1 MAYTDVE
8 LILDQLEDI
17 KDISSAE
24 LSLIEQLS
32 VKMLPDKV
40 VNQSSRLKGAMAN
53 PVTASNGISKYINL
67 RITAINQAISEIKS
81 KWNEVIP
88 LSTSDI
94 TTLKTRLDTLTMG
107 VSEEYNSLY
116 KIEQI
121 VKAIKGNPTSD
132 YNSLEKLENK
142 LKQEITDRD
151 NAIKTSIDSLIDDS
165 PQALDTL
172 RELSKALGD
181 DPNFSTT
188 ILNKIAQTLTDSKAY
203 TDEKISQEVQDR
215 NSAIT
220 SNVTSAVSTAKEE
233 LIGGATSSYN
243 TMGKLETAIKQII
256 GSTEGSPTT
265 IEGAILKANEY
276 TDSAIEKLVG
286 TSSENLDTLQELA
299 QALGN
304 DPNFAT
310 TVLNKISA
318 IKGTP
323 TSDYDSLE
331 KIENKLKEEVKARE
345 QAIEEIYDEVPQTI
359 HCNHEYEIT
368 GNTGDEH
375 GLAVKDQQ
383 MLLKRIEG
391 QTGRYSEN
399 ELNIQDKS
407 YIDTYEKCII
417 SNGVISMTHT
427 KGGTNT
433 KKFKIPLLNPLKAG
447 VTYTITNFGVDYRNL
462 NYGQYYLGND
472 TNHNATGSLPNNGAI
487 RVYTPQ
493 EDLDTLNIN
502 VSSNAEDFT
511 DVKLYIMIVKGTYT
525 EDTIPAFKPYDNT
538 LVNAKCNFISTGRQL
553 WDEEWEQGSIS
564 TISGNIIEDS
574 TQFRSKN
581 FIPYIPKSNYNIKFL
596 GSKYGAII
604 FFYDSNKNYITYQDI
619 FSNKIILNDIVNAK
633 YIKFRTYTSYGNV
646 YNNDILISCIENGD
660 YEPYIEN
667 SITYNREL
675 TAYGYHDNETNIT
688 YEYGSEIKNYTT
700 GNTLPSEISN
710 GYIANRDLTET
721 ELSTLI
727 AESDIQLVYKQSTPR
742 YTIEEYLPNGY
753 DVYNGGMQIQS
764 IDGKYLPYNLT
775 KVYSVSI
782 ADQLNANREIDK
794 GQQEQIDE
802 VKNKTS
808 VLEQEKLNART
819 YKGYDNTEIINDG
832 KSIVIKKFVDDTST
846 TNRITVDSNKIEIY
860 NHANDEGITK
870 KIVMDDGGITLSI
883 DDNGETSTFNI
894 NKNLATITS
903 PSINLNGVDIN
914 NRGHVNILTSAT
926 LNGYLE
932 VTSGDVEV
940 TDGIFAGTLEV
951 QNFDSDYTNISPTL
965 YEHNIEIDGYENQ
978 YTSSDFYAY
987 FKIISS
993 SNEYINNEEALI
1005 NIIKERNIISA
1016 TGCSDYDKSIAI
1028 NAIQYNSKWNGY
1040 DIILNSSDTLPDG
1053 VLEYLD
1059 LEIYVIDDY
1068 ITPLK

>member
-107 VSEEYNSLY
+107 VSQEYNSLY

-243 TMGKLETAIKQII
+243 TMGKLETAIKQIT

-359 HCNHEYEIT
+359 ECNHEYEIT
-368 GNTGDEH
+368 GNTNDEQ

-399 ELNIQDKS
+399 ELKLEDVSETTRNGV
-407 YIDTYEKCII
+407 TYSIK
-417 SNGVISMTHT
+417 NGVITLNGICTDYFEILQSIVLPMGKYYINLYNNSVPEHL
-427 KGGTNT
+427 GNT
-433 KKFKIPLLNPLKAG
+433 RFSFDSSNDTYNSVFPDVINKFKTFEASSSITKFRLILNAN
-447 VTYTITNFGVDYRNL
+447 VEFDNFI
-462 NYGQYYLGND
+462 
-472 TNHNATGSLPNNGAI
+472 A
-487 RVYTPQ
+487 
-493 EDLDTLNIN
+493 
-502 VSSNAEDFT
+502 
-511 DVKLYIMIVKGTYT
+511 KIMLVKGTYT
-525 EDTIPAFKPYDNT
+525 EDTIPTFKPYDNT
-538 LVNAKCNFISTGRQL
+538 LVNAKCNFISTGKQL
-553 WDEEWEQGSIS
+553 WNEEWEVGGLDETTGEPIIATSSI
-564 TISGNIIEDS
+564 
-574 TQFRSKN
+574 RSKN
-581 FIPYIPKSNYNIKFL
+581 YTAVLPNTSFYLTNSNNNVIKLFEYDNNFNFISSKNLQNGTLKTSNTTYYIKLRSSSNYGNTYKHDIML
-596 GSKYGAII
+596 NYGTKA
-604 FFYDSNKNYITYQDI
+604 
-619 FSNKIILNDIVNAK
+619 LP
-633 YIKFRTYTSYGNV
+633 
-646 YNNDILISCIENGD
+646 
-660 YEPYIEN
+660 YEPYTYD

-675 TAYGYHDNETNIT
+675 TAYGYHDNETNMT
-688 YEYGSEIKNYTT
+688 VEYGSEVITVDGSSDENW
-700 GNTLPSEISN
+700 TLQSINEYGISN
-710 GYIANRDLTET
+710 FSYAFSNVVGKFYIITNSNLPIQT
-721 ELSTLI
+721 TLI
-727 AESDIQLVYKQSTPR
+727 SITDTEGIFPGYNGSLYIRLNSSTASTVEAFRVWLSQNPISLVYKQSTPR

-753 DVYNGGMQIQS
+753 DVYSGGMQIQS
-764 IDGKYLPYNLT
+764 IEGKYLPYNLT

-802 VKNKTS
+802 VKRNYVDKDTIKNYNLKFS
-808 VLEQEKLNART
+808 SGYGLE
-819 YKGYDNTEIINDG
+819 
-832 KSIVIKKFVDDTST
+832 
-846 TNRITVDSNKIEIY
+846 EIY
-860 NHANDEGITK
+860 NGSAIGFTDDSTPC
-870 KIVMDDGGITLSI
+870 IVERNRQLAVASDSLTGNYTYFTFPDKHGTIALQEDIKSI
-883 DDNGETSTFNI
+883 Y
-894 NKNLATITS
+894 
-903 PSINLNGVDIN
+903 SI
-914 NRGHVNILTSAT
+914 
-926 LNGYLE
+926 
-932 VTSGDVEV
+932 
-940 TDGIFAGTLEV
+940 GTLPVITEAEYNKHLIYLFNNELYFLV
-951 QNFDSDYTNISPTL
+951 KVDNEIKYKIINSYYKDELTGTGSITIDKEGL
-965 YEHNIEIDGYENQ
+965 YEITDYLNNKYVIDIKYLTANTYSNQ
-978 YTSSDFYAY
+978 VYCYD
-987 FKIISS
+987 
-993 SNEYINNEEALI
+993 EALDSYLYKI
-1005 NIIKERNIISA
+1005 E
-1016 TGCSDYDKSIAI
+1016 YDKSLH
-1028 NAIQYNSKWNGY
+1028 
-1040 DIILNSSDTLPDG
+1040 IIKLVDLKGGQDTSLF
-1053 VLEYLD
+1053 D
-1059 LEIYVIDDY
+1059 LTAKI
-1068 ITPLK
+1068 LKLY